1 MNDKVN
7 ENAIILAGI
16 IQMQGYFNLI
26 DLYIK
31 FEKMG
36 IKNRVMIKK
45 ILDELCES
53 GHIEY
58 SEIENDV
65 WAFEVVDL

>member
-1 MNDKVN
+1 MMVN

-16 IQMQGYFNLI
+16 IQMQGYFNLT

-36 IKNRVMIKK
+36 IKNRVMIQK

-53 GHIEY
+53 EYITY

-65 WAFEVVDL
+65 WAFKVVEF